1 MTHKLKT
8 AFVGIILLIAFT
20 MLRVYDPYPIETL
33 RLKGL
38 DYYQRTQPKVIS
50 DNIQIILQSRNIQY
64 IIYLLLEHMTIYE
77 YKNEM

>member
-50 DNIQIILQSRNIQY
+50 DNIQIIEIDEQT
-64 IIYLLLEHMTIYE
+64 LEQNGQWPWI
-77 YKNEM
+77 